1 MENTKLI
8 KKIKEYLD
16 ADIKDNNDLDAQ
28 AYAEQ
33 LMFWIENWEEQ
44 KWLIKN
50 QLLVSKNDLKLL
62 VELAEFKEFLDKQKE
77 KSKYRKMVKQSY

>member
-1 MENTKLI
+1 MEDTKLI

-44 KWLIKN
+44 KWLNILFMITIN
-50 QLLVSKNDLKLL
+50 TNYSI
-62 VELAEFKEFLDKQKE
+62 
-77 KSKYRKMVKQSY
+77 